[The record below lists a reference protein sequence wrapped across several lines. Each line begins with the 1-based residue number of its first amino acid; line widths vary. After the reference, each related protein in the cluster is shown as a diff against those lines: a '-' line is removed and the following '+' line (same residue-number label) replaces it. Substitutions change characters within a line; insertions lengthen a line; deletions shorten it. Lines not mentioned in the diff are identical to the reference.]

1 VKDPGERFLLHLAR
15 ELKCTKAELCERL
28 SLDELEEWRALYVL
42 EEKERKE
49 AERKAK
55 AKRGR

>member
-1 VKDPGERFLLHLAR
+1 M
-15 ELKCTKAELCERL
+15 TKGQLVEEL
-28 SLDELEEWRALYVL
+28 SLDELEEWRELYLL

-49 AERKAK
+49 AERKAR